1 MKGVNWLGLVLALV
15 AGQAIGF
22 VWYGMV
28 FEERWMALSGVTAPE
43 AGEANMA
50 MAWGVVASLVV
61 VVGLALAIPRL
72 GKETLAGGALI
83 GLAAFVFFA
92 LPTAA
97 LDMIY
102 ADDPAELLTLDAGY
116 LLAFYVVAGALI
128 GGVRLRRS
136 TAAAA

>member
-50 MAWGVVASLVV
+50 MAWGV
-61 VVGLALAIPRL
+61 
-72 GKETLAGGALI
+72 
-83 GLAAFVFFA
+83 
-92 LPTAA
+92 
-97 LDMIY
+97 
-102 ADDPAELLTLDAGY
+102 
-116 LLAFYVVAGALI
+116 LLAFSSSSA
-128 GGVRLRRS
+128 
-136 TAAAA
+136 